1 MPDQV
6 ILLVIAGLRRRDL
19 AYMQRLR
26 ALLAPG
32 DEAVLAPT
40 FPCLAGPV
48 QANLL
53 TGAAP
58 DRHGIV
64 ADCLFA
70 REHGEFAARPV
81 SSEGLQCPPIWE
93 ILRQHDPQLVSASWG
108 SEFACGDC
116 AKSESRRDVRAPEGK
131 PSPQPSPKGRGGA
144 ADLKAAIEIVRRL
157 RPDFFYLFI
166 DDLADVAQRTGPD
179 SDELRQALAELDESL
194 GELCCAVQD
203 GYGQPQPLWLVTGGY
218 AISPVRNV
226 FYPNRVLCE
235 AGLLVLRETEFG
247 PVADL
252 ARSRAFAVVDRQLS
266 HVFVA
271 EGQRQTIATVA
282 SLFGRRPEIAE
293 VLSGESRRKYDLE
306 HPRAGDVVLVSS
318 PDSWQAYPWWDAT
331 EEAPAWSH
339 AAGAPHKLGADPPE
353 VSGGDAQTPL
363 DTALIK
369 GSHGAPAHDESQR
382 SAIFSS
388 EPGVLAGRLLADADV
403 CDLVL
408 SQFGI

>member
-116 AKSESRRDVRAPEGK
+116 AKSESRRDVRAPQGK
-131 PSPQPSPKGRGGA
+131 PSPQPSPKGRGGT
-144 ADLKAAIEIVRRL
+144 AAIEIVRRL
-157 RPDFFYLFI
+157 RPDFFYLFV

-179 SDELRQALAELDESL
+179 SDELRQALAEL
-194 GELCCAVQD
+194 
-203 GYGQPQPLWLVTGGY
+203 
-218 AISPVRNV
+218 
-226 FYPNRVLCE
+226 
-235 AGLLVLRETEFG
+235 
-247 PVADL
+247 
-252 ARSRAFAVVDRQLS
+252 
-266 HVFVA
+266 
-271 EGQRQTIATVA
+271 
-282 SLFGRRPEIAE
+282 
-293 VLSGESRRKYDLE
+293 
-306 HPRAGDVVLVSS
+306 
-318 PDSWQAYPWWDAT
+318 
-331 EEAPAWSH
+331 
-339 AAGAPHKLGADPPE
+339 
-353 VSGGDAQTPL
+353 
-363 DTALIK
+363 
-369 GSHGAPAHDESQR
+369 
-382 SAIFSS
+382 
-388 EPGVLAGRLLADADV
+388 
-403 CDLVL
+403 
-408 SQFGI
+408 

>member
-6 ILLVIAGLRRRDL
+6 VLLVLAGLRRRDL
-19 AYMQRLR
+19 AHMPRLQ

-32 DEAVLAPT
+32 DEAVLAPS

-53 TGAAP
+53 TGATP

-70 REHGEFAARPV
+70 RDEGEFAARPV
-81 SSEGLQCPPIWE
+81 STDSLQRPPIWE
-93 ILRQHDPQLVSASWG
+93 ILRQHDPQLVSAAWG
-108 SEFACGDC
+108 SEFAC
-116 AKSESRRDVRAPEGK
+116 AESESRRDVRAPHGK
-131 PSPQPSPKGRGGA
+131 PSPQPSPKGRGGG
-144 ADLKAAIEIVRRL
+144 ADLTPAIELARHR
-157 RPDFFYLFI
+157 RPDFFYVYL
-166 DDLADVAQRTGPD
+166 DNLAQVAQRTGPD

-194 GELCCAVQD
+194 GKLFCAAPD
-203 GYGQPQPLWLVTGGY
+203 SYGQTRPLWLVTGAY
-218 AISPVRNV
+218 AVSPVRNV
-226 FYPNRVLCE
+226 FHPNRVLRE
-235 AGLLVLRETEFG
+235 AGLLELRETGSG

-271 EGQRQTIATVA
+271 EGQRQTIAKVA

-306 HPRAGDVVLVSS
+306 HPRAGDVVLASS
-318 PDSWQAYPWWDAT
+318 PDSWQAYPWWDVT
-331 EEAPAWSH
+331 GEAPPWAH
-339 AAGAPHKLGADPPE
+339 AAGAPHKLGADPLEMFGGE
-353 VSGGDAQTPL
+353 VAAPL

-369 GSHGAPAHDESQR
+369 GSHGAPARDESQR
-382 SAIFSS
+382 SVIFSS
-388 EPGVLAGRLLADADV
+388 EPGVLAGRLLSDTDV

-408 SQFGI
+408 RQFGI